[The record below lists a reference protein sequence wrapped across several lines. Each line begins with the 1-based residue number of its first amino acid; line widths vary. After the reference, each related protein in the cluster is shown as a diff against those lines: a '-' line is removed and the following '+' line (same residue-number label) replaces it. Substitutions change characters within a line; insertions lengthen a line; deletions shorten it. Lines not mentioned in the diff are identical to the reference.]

1 MSDVP
6 ELTPQEER
14 EIIRLLAEAGGP
26 VAAPPEVV
34 ARLDDVLAGLVT
46 ARATPEV
53 DEVDEVAE
61 ARERRRRWPK
71 VLLAAAAVVVGGYG
85 LGAVGSLGPFGGSV
99 EDRAVSGSAGSAGSE
114 RPTESEER
122 SPAESLQERSR
133 PPGLAE
139 KNGTESSSGSAAP
152 RGYTGALVRL
162 QSERLETGVRRV
174 LLRAEATDTS
184 LSPFASAGG
193 GRCGPPAGVSSDDS
207 WFRVHLDGQRAVLVT
222 EPRNAGVV
230 DATVYSCD
238 GGVLAETTVAAP

>member
-6 ELTPQEER
+6 ELTPEEER

-26 VAAPPEVV
+26 VAAPPDVV

-46 ARATPEV
+46 ARATPEA
-53 DEVDEVAE
+53 DEVAE
-61 ARERRRRWPK
+61 ARERRRRWPQ

-85 LGAVGSLGPFGGSV
+85 LGAVASLGPLGGSV
-99 EDRAVSGSAGSAGSE
+99 EDRAVSGSAGSE
-114 RPTESEER
+114 RPTEPGER
-122 SPAESLQERSR
+122 SPAESLQEGSR
-133 PPGLAE
+133 PPSLAE
-139 KNGTESSSGSAAP
+139 KNGTESSSGSAAR

-162 QSERLETGVRRV
+162 QSDRLETGVRRV
-174 LLRAEATDTS
+174 LLRAEAADTS
-184 LSPFASAGG
+184 LSPFAPAGD

-207 WFRVHLDGQRAVLVT
+207 WFRVHLDGRRAVLVT
-222 EPRNAGVV
+222 EPRNAGVL